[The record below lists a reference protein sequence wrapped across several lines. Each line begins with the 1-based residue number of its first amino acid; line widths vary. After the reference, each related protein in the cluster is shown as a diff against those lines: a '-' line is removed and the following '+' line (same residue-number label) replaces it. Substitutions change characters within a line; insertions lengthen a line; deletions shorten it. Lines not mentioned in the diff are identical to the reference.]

1 MTAYRSDSPPATIAE
16 ARSLALVNERAQR
29 LFDDGYRARWID
41 SAMVEMDSPAGGIYD
56 LDTAERTCS
65 CPYFQKAK
73 ANGRRGESRT
83 CKHLL
88 GLSKLLERQE
98 AAVLLLALRRHNQ
111 VNWEALT

>member
-1 MTAYRSDSPPATIAE
+1 MTAEKTRPPVTFDE

-29 LFDDGYRARWID
+29 LYEDNYRARWID
-41 SAMVEMDSPAGGIYD
+41 STLVEMDSPSGETYD

-88 GLSKLLERQE
+88 GLSKLLEKQDGE
-98 AAVLLLALRRHNQ
+98 N
-111 VNWEALT
+111 